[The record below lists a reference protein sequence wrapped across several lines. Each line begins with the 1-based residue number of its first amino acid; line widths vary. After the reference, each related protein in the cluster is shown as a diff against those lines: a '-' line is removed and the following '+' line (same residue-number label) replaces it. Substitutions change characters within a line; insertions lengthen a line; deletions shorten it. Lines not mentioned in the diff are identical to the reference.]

1 ENRVPEVNL
10 NRDDLGEEIKSII
23 ADADLSDE
31 SEAKIEREFAKAYHI
46 ITRDDRLETIA
57 HDMVEHFMGRE
68 PFSSGMRGKAMMIAI
83 DKATAIKMYNK
94 VQVAWRDK
102 IAALKQQAL
111 EAEAWQK
118 AVLEEDI
125 AYMESTDMA
134 VVVSSGLND
143 DERLA
148 RKGLDYQPHRERK
161 EKEKHEEKFKETT
174 EPHRIGIV

>member
-1 ENRVPEVNL
+1 
-10 NRDDLGEEIKSII
+10 
-23 ADADLSDE
+23 
-31 SEAKIEREFAKAYHI
+31 
-46 ITRDDRLETIA
+46 
-57 HDMVEHFMGRE
+57 
-68 PFSSGMRGKAMMIAI
+68 SGMRGKAMMIAI

-148 RKGLDYQPHRERK
+148 RKGLDYQPLRVRMVK
-161 EKEKHEEKFKETT
+161 ENIDEKFKDPTDT
-174 EPHRIGIV
+174 MRNVLVYSMLYTSYDAP